1 MNTYGHWVV
10 GLAVAY
16 TALLVVAG
24 RVARRRAQGD
34 AGNYFVGGRQFSPLL
49 VALCIT
55 GLFSGSTFIAVLE
68 LSYLKGVS
76 AAWYGV
82 AETLQVLLI
91 GLFLVASFRERGLVT
106 ISGLIGDRYGR
117 GARAVAGAITAF
129 AFPMWSVATALAFAS
144 AVHVSAGI
152 PMIWSLVLTAVLL
165 LAYLQGGG
173 MWSIGLTQ
181 TINCFV
187 FVIMLAIGVYA
198 VFAGAGVG
206 GLTKLAETRPEF
218 YAANTV
224 GMTQIVAW
232 FGTFIINVP
241 LAQAAFQMA
250 VSCRTPAEARKG
262 LFWACLMGVP
272 FVIVS
277 TLLGLSAASV
287 VPDVGKGLIAIPQYL
302 ETVLPAPLVGMFFL
316 GIWACALAWGGP
328 CQFSGA
334 TSLGRDV
341 MTALRPQASEPD
353 LVRYTRW
360 SLVVLTVLM
369 VIFGLLRSEQS
380 AWWNI
385 LAWTVRNSAT
395 FAPVIAA
402 LLWPGATR
410 RAALASMLI
419 GFVTGLSWYQLSGW
433 GVSQF
438 LYGIHPVWLGMSANI
453 LALVLL
459 SLVTASDPWRLSEGA
474 ARYAGN
480 GLLVAGL
487 GLTAFAAQDFAKL
500 QPTGLLGLVL
510 FLAALAVSSG
520 LMALFRPDLTSVL
533 ATPGPVAVAAGDGR

>member
-16 TALLVVAG
+16 TALLIVAG
-24 RVARRRAQGD
+24 RVARRRAQGG

-106 ISGLIGDRYGR
+106 ISGLIGDHYGR

-144 AVHVSAGI
+144 AVHVSTGI

-181 TINCFV
+181 SINCFV
-187 FVIMLAIGVYA
+187 FLIMLAIGVYA
-198 VFAGAGVG
+198 VLAGGGVG
-206 GLTKLAETRPEF
+206 GLTTLAETRPEF
-218 YAANTV
+218 FAADTV

-272 FVIVS
+272 FVIVA
-277 TLLGLSAASV
+277 TLLGLTAASV
-287 VPDVGKGLIAIPQYL
+287 VPGAGKGLIAIPQYL

-341 MTALRPQASEPD
+341 MTAVRPQASEFD

-360 SLVVLTVLM
+360 SLVLLTVLM

-395 FAPVIAA
+395 FAPVVAA
-402 LLWPGATR
+402 LLWRGATR
-410 RAALASMLI
+410 RAALASMVI
-419 GFVTGLSWYQLSGW
+419 GFVTGLLWYQFSGW

-459 SLVTASDPWRLSEGA
+459 SLVTASDPWRLSDGA

-480 GLLVAGL
+480 GLLVAGT
-487 GLTAFAAQDFAKL
+487 GLTVFAVQGFATL

-510 FLAALAVSSG
+510 FLAALTVSSG
-520 LMALFRPDLTSVL
+520 LMALLRPGRAAVPARSG
-533 ATPGPVAVAAGDGR
+533 AAAVAVGD

>member
-1 MNTYGHWVV
+1 MNTYGHWVI

-24 RVARRRAQGD
+24 RIARRKAE
-34 AGNYFVGGRQFSPLL
+34 AGAGGYFVGGRQFSPLL

-91 GLFLVASFRERGLVT
+91 ALFLVAPFRERALVT

-144 AVHVSAGI
+144 AVHVSTGI
-152 PMIWSLVLTAVLL
+152 PMMWSLVLTACLL

-181 TINCFV
+181 SINCVV
-187 FVIMLAIGVYA
+187 FLVMMAIGLYV
-198 VFAGAGVG
+198 VLTGPSLSTFAAAHPEY
-206 GLTKLAETRPEF
+206 LA
-218 YAANTV
+218 ADSV

-232 FGTFIINVP
+232 FGTFIVNVP

-250 VSCRTPAEARKG
+250 VSCRSSAEARKG
-262 LFWACLMGVP
+262 LLWACLFGIP
-272 FVIVS
+272 FVIIA
-277 TLLGLSAASV
+277 TLIGLTAAAA
-287 VPDVGKGLIAIPQYL
+287 VPGGGRGLIAIPQYL
-302 ETVLPAPLVGMFFL
+302 ETVLPAPLVGVFFL
-316 GIWACALAWGGP
+316 GIWACALGWGAP

-341 MTALRPQASEPD
+341 MMAVRPHATEAE

-369 VIFGLLRSEQS
+369 VVFGLLRSEQS

-402 LLWPGATR
+402 LLWRGATR
-410 RAALASMLI
+410 QGALAAMVI
-419 GFVTGLSWYQLSGW
+419 GFATGIGWYHLSGW
-433 GVSQF
+433 GVAQF
-438 LYGIHPVWLGMSANI
+438 LYGIHPVWLGMSTNI

-459 SLVTASDPWRLSEGA
+459 SLATSSEGWRLSEGTPL
-474 ARYAGN
+474 YAGSA
-480 GLLVAGL
+480 LLVVGIGL
-487 GLTAFAAQDFAKL
+487 AAYAVQSFAALK
-500 QPTGLLGLVL
+500 PTGLLGLVV
-510 FLAALAVSSG
+510 FLAALGISGG
-520 LMALFRPDLTSVL
+520 LMALFRTRE
-533 ATPGPVAVAAGDGR
+533 ATVPAGSAAAAV

>member
-1 MNTYGHWVV
+1 MNAYGHWVI

-16 TALLVVAG
+16 TALLVIAG
-24 RVARRRAQGD
+24 QIARRKAETDTG
-34 AGNYFVGGRQFSPLL
+34 GYFVGGRRFSPLL

-91 GLFLVASFRERGLVT
+91 ALFLVVPFRERALVT
-106 ISGLIGDRYGR
+106 ISGLIGDHYGR
-117 GARAVAGAITAF
+117 SARAVAGAITAF

-144 AVHVSAGI
+144 AVHVSTGI
-152 PMIWSLVLTAVLL
+152 PMIWSLVLTALL
-165 LAYLQGGG
+165 LLTYLQAGG

-181 TINCFV
+181 SINCCV
-187 FVIMLAIGVYA
+187 FVVMMAIGLYA
-198 VFAGAGVG
+198 VWTGPSLGKFAGAHPEY
-206 GLTKLAETRPEF
+206 LA
-218 YAANTV
+218 ADNV

-250 VSCRTPAEARKG
+250 VSCRTSGEARKG
-262 LFWACLMGVP
+262 MLWACLFGMP
-272 FVIVS
+272 FVIVAI
-277 TLLGLSAASV
+277 LLGLSAAAA
-287 VPDVGKGLIAIPQYL
+287 VPEAGKGLIAIPQYL
-302 ETVLPAPLVGMFFL
+302 ETVLPPPLVGVFFL
-316 GIWACALAWGGP
+316 GVWACALGWGGP

-341 MTALRPQASEPD
+341 MMAVRPQASEAE

-360 SLVVLTVLM
+360 ALVVLTVLM

-402 LLWPGATR
+402 LVWHGATR
-410 RAALASMLI
+410 QGALAAMVI
-419 GFVTGLSWYQLSGW
+419 GFATGLLWYHLSGW
-433 GVSQF
+433 GVAQF

-459 SLVTASDPWRLSEGA
+459 SLATSSEGWRLSEGPA
-474 ARYAGN
+474 LYLGV
-480 GLLVAGL
+480 GLLVIGAAIA
-487 GLTAFAAQDFAKL
+487 TYTIQAFAALK
-500 QPTGLLGLVL
+500 PTGVLGLVV

-520 LMALFRPDLTSVL
+520 LMMLFHAREE
-533 ATPGPVAVAAGDGR
+533 AVTAAGAAAAV

>member
-1 MNTYGHWVV
+1 MNTYGHWVI
-10 GLAVAY
+10 GLAVTY
-16 TALLVVAG
+16 TALLILAG
-24 RVARRRAQGD
+24 RIARRKAETSTG
-34 AGNYFVGGRQFSPLL
+34 GYFVGGRQFSPLL

-91 GLFLVASFRERGLVT
+91 ALFLVAPFRERALVT

-144 AVHVSAGI
+144 AVHVSTGI
-152 PMIWSLVLTAVLL
+152 PMIWSLVLTACLL

-181 TINCFV
+181 SINCCV
-187 FVIMLAIGVYA
+187 FLVMMAIGLYV
-198 VFAGAGVG
+198 VFTGPSLSQFA
-206 GLTKLAETRPEF
+206 
-218 YAANTV
+218 AANPQYFAADSV

-232 FGTFIINVP
+232 FGTFIVNVP

-250 VSCRTPAEARKG
+250 VSCRSSAEARKG
-262 LFWACLMGVP
+262 LFWACLFGIPLVVVATLIGLTAAAAVP
-272 FVIVS
+272 GGS
-277 TLLGLSAASV
+277 R
-287 VPDVGKGLIAIPQYL
+287 GLIAIPQYL
-302 ETVLPAPLVGMFFL
+302 ETVLPAPLVGVFFL
-316 GIWACALAWGGP
+316 GIWACALGWGAP

-341 MTALRPQASEPD
+341 MMAVRPQASEAE

-360 SLVVLTVLM
+360 ALVILTVLM

-402 LLWPGATR
+402 LLWRGATR
-410 RAALASMLI
+410 QGALAAMVI
-419 GFVTGLSWYQLSGW
+419 GFTTGILWYHLSGW
-433 GVSQF
+433 GLAQF

-453 LALVLL
+453 LGLVAI
-459 SLVTASDPWRLSEGA
+459 SLATSSEGWRLSEGSA
-474 ARYAGN
+474 LYAGVVVLVVGV
-480 GLLVAGL
+480 GLATYAVE
-487 GLTAFAAQDFAKL
+487 AFAALK
-500 QPTGLLGLVL
+500 PTGLLGLVV
-510 FLAALAVSSG
+510 FLAALGISGG
-520 LMALFRPDLTSVL
+520 LMALLRTRGE
-533 ATPGPVAVAAGDGR
+533 TVAVATAAVTI

>member
-1 MNTYGHWVV
+1 VNAYGHWVV

-24 RVARRRAQGD
+24 RVARRRAQGG

-49 VALCIT
+49 VAVCIT

-129 AFPMWSVATALAFAS
+129 AFPM
-144 AVHVSAGI
+144 
-152 PMIWSLVLTAVLL
+152 VLTAVLL

-181 TINCFV
+181 SINCLIFI
-187 FVIMLAIGVYA
+187 IMLAIGVYA
-198 VFAGAGVG
+198 LFASPGIG
-206 GLTKLAETRPEF
+206 GLTELAETHPEF
-218 YAANTV
+218 YAADTV

-272 FVIVS
+272 FVILA
-277 TLLGLSAASV
+277 TLLGLAGASV
-287 VPDVGKGLIAIPQYL
+287 VPGAGKGLIAIPQYL

-341 MTALRPQASEPD
+341 MTAVRPQSSEAD

-360 SLVVLTVLM
+360 SLVILTVLM

-395 FAPVIAA
+395 FAPVVAA
-402 LLWPGATR
+402 LLWRGATR
-410 RAALASMLI
+410 QAALASMLI
-419 GFVTGLSWYQLSGW
+419 GFVTGLMWYQFSGW
-433 GVSQF
+433 GISQF

-453 LALVLL
+453 LAIVLL
-459 SLVTASDPWRLSEGA
+459 SLVTASDPWRLSDGA

-480 GLLVAGL
+480 ALLVAGM
-487 GLTAFAAQDFAKL
+487 GLTALMVQDFAKL

-510 FLAALAVSSG
+510 FLAALTVSSG
-520 LMALFRPDLTSVL
+520 LMALFQPAAVPATSG
-533 ATPGPVAVAAGDGR
+533 AAAVVVGD

>member
-173 MWSIGLTQ
+173 MWSIGLT
-181 TINCFV
+181 
-187 FVIMLAIGVYA
+187 
-198 VFAGAGVG
+198 
-206 GLTKLAETRPEF
+206 
-218 YAANTV
+218 
-224 GMTQIVAW
+224 
-232 FGTFIINVP
+232 
-241 LAQAAFQMA
+241 
-250 VSCRTPAEARKG
+250 
-262 LFWACLMGVP
+262 
-272 FVIVS
+272 
-277 TLLGLSAASV
+277 
-287 VPDVGKGLIAIPQYL
+287 
-302 ETVLPAPLVGMFFL
+302 
-316 GIWACALAWGGP
+316 
-328 CQFSGA
+328 
-334 TSLGRDV
+334 
-341 MTALRPQASEPD
+341 
-353 LVRYTRW
+353 
-360 SLVVLTVLM
+360 
-369 VIFGLLRSEQS
+369 
-380 AWWNI
+380 
-385 LAWTVRNSAT
+385 
-395 FAPVIAA
+395 
-402 LLWPGATR
+402 
-410 RAALASMLI
+410 
-419 GFVTGLSWYQLSGW
+419 
-433 GVSQF
+433 
-438 LYGIHPVWLGMSANI
+438 
-453 LALVLL
+453 
-459 SLVTASDPWRLSEGA
+459 
-474 ARYAGN
+474 
-480 GLLVAGL
+480 
-487 GLTAFAAQDFAKL
+487 
-500 QPTGLLGLVL
+500 
-510 FLAALAVSSG
+510 
-520 LMALFRPDLTSVL
+520 
-533 ATPGPVAVAAGDGR
+533 

>member
-16 TALLVVAG
+16 TMLLVFAG
-24 RVARRRAQGD
+24 RIARRKAE
-34 AGNYFVGGRQFSPLL
+34 AGIGGYFVGGRQFSPLL
-49 VALCIT
+49 VALCVT

-82 AETLQVLLI
+82 AETLQVVLI
-91 GLFLVASFRERGLVT
+91 ALFLVAPFREQALVT

-129 AFPMWSVATALAFAS
+129 AFPMWSIATALAFAS
-144 AVHVSAGI
+144 AVHVATGI
-152 PMIWSLVLTAVLL
+152 PMVWSLMLTAVLL
-165 LAYLQGGG
+165 LTYLQGGG
-173 MWSIGLTQ
+173 MWSVGLTQ
-181 TINCFV
+181 SVNCCV
-187 FVIMLAIGVYA
+187 FVVMMAIGLYVVWTGPDLGKFTDA
-198 VFAGAGVG
+198 H
-206 GLTKLAETRPEF
+206 PE
-218 YAANTV
+218 YVAADSV

-241 LAQAAFQMA
+241 LAQATFQMA
-250 VSCRTPAEARKG
+250 VSCRTSGEARKG
-262 LFWACLMGVP
+262 VFWASLFGVP
-272 FVIVS
+272 FVIIA
-277 TLLGLSAASV
+277 TLLGLSAAAAM
-287 VPDVGKGLIAIPQYL
+287 PGAGKGLIAVPQYL
-302 ETVLPAPLVGMFFL
+302 ETVLPAPLVGVFFL
-316 GIWACALAWGGP
+316 GIWACALGWAGP

-341 MTALRPQASEPD
+341 MMALRPQASEAD

-360 SLVVLTVLM
+360 ALVVLTVLM

-402 LLWPGATR
+402 LVWSGATR
-410 RAALASMLI
+410 QGALAAMVI
-419 GFVTGLSWYQLSGW
+419 GFATGIAWYHLSGW
-433 GVSQF
+433 GVAQF

-453 LALVLL
+453 MALVLL
-459 SLVTASDPWRLSEGA
+459 SLATSSGGWRLSDGSALYVGAGLVVIGA
-474 ARYAGN
+474 AIAAY
-480 GLLVAGL
+480 
-487 GLTAFAAQDFAKL
+487 TIQTFAALK
-500 QPTGLLGLVL
+500 PTGLLGLVV
-510 FLAALAVSSG
+510 FLATLAVSLG
-520 LMALFRPDLTSVL
+520 LMLLFRARGEAVP
-533 ATPGPVAVAAGDGR
+533 ATESRIVEGPVRVMR

>member
-1 MNTYGHWVV
+1 MNTYGHWVI

-24 RVARRRAQGD
+24 RIARRKAE
-34 AGNYFVGGRQFSPLL
+34 AGSGGYFVGGRQFSPLL

-91 GLFLVASFRERGLVT
+91 ALFLVAPFRERALVT
-106 ISGLIGDRYGR
+106 ISGLIGDHYGR

-144 AVHVSAGI
+144 AVHVSTGI
-152 PMIWSLVLTAVLL
+152 PMIGALVLTAVLL
-165 LAYLQGGG
+165 LIYLQAGG

-181 TINCFV
+181 SVNCCV
-187 FVIMLAIGVYA
+187 FVVMMAIGVYA
-198 VFAGAGVG
+198 IWRGPGLGALASAHPDYFAAD
-206 GLTKLAETRPEF
+206 
-218 YAANTV
+218 NV

-250 VSCRTPAEARKG
+250 VSCRSAHEARKG
-262 LFWACLMGVP
+262 LLWACLFGLP
-272 FVIVS
+272 FVVIA
-277 TLLGLSAASV
+277 TLLGLTAAAAM
-287 VPDVGKGLIAIPQYL
+287 PGAGQGLIAIPRYL
-302 ETVLPAPLVGMFFL
+302 ETVLPAPLVGVFFL
-316 GIWACALAWGGP
+316 GVWACALAWGGP

-341 MTALRPQASEPD
+341 MMAVRPHANEAE
-353 LVRYTRW
+353 LVRYTRIA
-360 SLVVLTVLM
+360 LVVLTVLM

-395 FAPVIAA
+395 FAPVVAA
-402 LLWPGATR
+402 LLWRGATR
-410 RAALASMLI
+410 QGALAAMVM
-419 GFVTGLSWYQLSGW
+419 GFAAGVLWYHLSGW
-433 GVSQF
+433 GVAQF
-438 LYGIHPVWLGMSANI
+438 LYGIHPVWLGMSANL

-459 SLVTASDPWRLSEGA
+459 SLATSTEGWRLNDGA
-474 ARYAGN
+474 APYLGA
-480 GLLVAGL
+480 GLLVIGAAIAAYTL
-487 GLTAFAAQDFAKL
+487 QTFAAL
-500 QPTGLLGLVL
+500 RPTGLLGLVV
-510 FLAALAVSSG
+510 FLAALAISAG
-520 LMALFRPDLTSVL
+520 LMVLLRPRE
-533 ATPGPVAVAAGDGR
+533 ATVSGSRAAATA

>member
-16 TALLVVAG
+16 TAILVMAG
-24 RVARRRAQGD
+24 RMARRKAQANSDG
-34 AGNYFVGGRQFSPLL
+34 YFVGGRQFSPLL
-49 VALCIT
+49 VAFCIT

-68 LSYLKGVS
+68 LSYLKGIS

-91 GLFLVASFRERGLVT
+91 AVFLVVPFRERSLVT
-106 ISGLIGDRYGR
+106 ISGLIGDHYGR
-117 GARAVAGAITAF
+117 AARAVAGAITAF

-144 AVHVSAGI
+144 AVNVSTGI

-165 LAYLQGGG
+165 LAYLQAGG

-181 TINCFV
+181 TINCCIFV
-187 FVIMLAIGVYA
+187 VMMAIGLYA
-198 VFAGAGVG
+198 IWKGPSLIQFADSHPAFF
-206 GLTKLAETRPEF
+206 ASD
-218 YAANTV
+218 TV

-250 VSCRTPAEARKG
+250 VSCRTPGEARKG
-262 LFWACLMGVP
+262 LIWACLFGIP
-272 FVIVS
+272 FVIVA
-277 TLLGLSAASV
+277 TLLGLTAAAAL
-287 VPDVGKGLIAIPQYL
+287 PGIDKGLIAIPQYL
-302 ETVLPAPLVGMFFL
+302 ETVLPAPVVGVFFL
-316 GIWACALAWGGP
+316 GIWACALSWGGP

-341 MTALRPQASEPD
+341 MMAIRPEASEAE

-360 SLVVLTVLM
+360 ALLVLTILM
-369 VIFGLLRSEQS
+369 VIFGILRSEQS

-402 LLWPGATR
+402 LLWRGATR
-410 RAALASMLI
+410 QGALGAMVI
-419 GFVTGLSWYQLSGW
+419 GFATGLLWYDLSGW
-433 GVSQF
+433 GVAQF
-438 LYGIHPVWLGMSANI
+438 LYGIHPVWLGMSANL

-459 SLVTASDPWRLSEGA
+459 SLATSSDGWRLSEGSA
-474 ARYAGN
+474 TYLGA
-480 GLLVAGL
+480 GLLIVGA
-487 GLTAFAAQDFAKL
+487 TVTTYAIQAFAALK
-500 QPTGLLGLVL
+500 PTGLLGLVI
-510 FLAALAVSSG
+510 FLAALAIAFG
-520 LMALFRPDLTSVL
+520 LMVLFRPREE
-533 ATPGPVAVAAGDGR
+533 AVSTESIAAAA

>member
-1 MNTYGHWVV
+1 
-10 GLAVAY
+10 
-16 TALLVVAG
+16 
-24 RVARRRAQGD
+24 
-34 AGNYFVGGRQFSPLL
+34 

-91 GLFLVASFRERGLVT
+91 ALFLVAPFRERSLVT
-106 ISGLIGDRYGR
+106 ISGLIGDHYGR
-117 GARAVAGAITAF
+117 TARAVAGAITAF

-144 AVHVSAGI
+144 AVHVSTGI
-152 PMIWSLVLTAVLL
+152 PMVWSLVLTAVLL

-181 TINCFV
+181 TINCCIFV
-187 FVIMLAIGVYA
+187 VMMAIGLYA
-198 VFAGAGVG
+198 IWRGPSLSQFVDSNPAY
-206 GLTKLAETRPEF
+206 L
-218 YAANTV
+218 AANTV

-232 FGTFIINVP
+232 FGTFLINVP

-262 LFWACLMGVP
+262 LIWACLFGLP
-272 FVIVS
+272 FVIVA
-277 TLLGLSAASV
+277 TLLGLTAAAAL
-287 VPDVGKGLIAIPQYL
+287 PGGGKGLIAIPQYL
-302 ETVLPAPLVGMFFL
+302 ETVLPAPLVGVFFL

-341 MTALRPQASEPD
+341 MMAFRPEATETE

-360 SLVVLTVLM
+360 ALLVLTVLM
-369 VIFGLLRSEQS
+369 VIFGVLRSEQS

-402 LLWPGATR
+402 LLWRGANR
-410 RAALASMLI
+410 QGALGSMAI
-419 GFVTGLSWYQLSGW
+419 GFATGLLWYHLSGW
-433 GVSQF
+433 GVAQF

-453 LALVLL
+453 LTLVLL
-459 SLVTASDPWRLSEGA
+459 SLVTSPDGWRLSDGVA
-474 ARYAGN
+474 AYLAA
-480 GLLVAGL
+480 GLLIMSTAIAACTVQ
-487 GLTAFAAQDFAKL
+487 AFATL
-500 QPTGLLGLVL
+500 RPTGLLGLVIFL
-510 FLAALAVSSG
+510 VALAAASG
-520 LMALFRPDLTSVL
+520 LMLLFRPREEAVSTDNI
-533 ATPGPVAVAAGDGR
+533 VAAA